1 MTERSLVLI
10 KPDGVQRALVGEIIK
25 RFEQCGLKLVGL
37 KMVKATTELAG
48 DHYADDKD
56 WLLSV
61 GEKALA
67 AAGKRGE
74 KMSETAM
81 EIGQRVRNQLI
92 DYLVMSP
99 VVAICIE
106 GHNAVE
112 KIRKIVGFTSPQDAD
127 PGTIRGDLAV
137 DSFVLSDNSG
147 RPIQNLVHASGEI
160 DEAEREIKIWFTD
173 NELFDWKTATDDI
186 IYRVVK

>member
-10 KPDGVQRALVGEIIK
+10 KPDGVQRALVGKIIN
-25 RFEQCGLKLVGL
+25 RFEKCGLKVVGL
-37 KMVKATTELAG
+37 KMLLANKELAG
-48 DHYADDKD
+48 RHYADDEA

-67 AAGKRGE
+67 AAEKRGE
-74 KMSETAM
+74 KMTETAM
-81 EIGQRVRNQLI
+81 EIGQRVRSQLV
-92 DYLVMSP
+92 DYLAMSP

-106 GHNAVE
+106 GHNAVA
-112 KIRKIVGFTSPQDAD
+112 KIRKIVGFTSPQDAE
-127 PGTIRGDLAV
+127 PGTIRGDFAI

-173 NELFDWKTATDDI
+173 KELFDWKTVADDL
-186 IYRVVK
+186 IYRKA